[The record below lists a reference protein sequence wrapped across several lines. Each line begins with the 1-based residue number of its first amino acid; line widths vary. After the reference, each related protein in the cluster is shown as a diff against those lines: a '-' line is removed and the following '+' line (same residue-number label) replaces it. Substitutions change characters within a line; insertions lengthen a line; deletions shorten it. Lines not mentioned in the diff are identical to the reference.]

1 MFTKFYRNTAISAF
15 NRIVQRLTR
24 IGYNMTSVTNLVQE
38 SENTYTQSYKVKSY
52 RDNLTAKTFIV
63 SDDAPY
69 LDIKISSF
77 DSAPG
82 NPYLNFNLHTKIE
95 GTSFDWEGEDNS
107 LLVLVDVFTED
118 MSNNYDIIS
127 AYVDTDYISKV
138 TDDNDMIKLSEA
150 YEDIFSPFG
159 EKVYDYGK
167 YFFDANMKMKFMDQL
182 ITDTQNLFF
191 NAGLFA
197 TKEEQTKGH
206 AKYKITGYNTENRKM
221 NKLTDT
227 VEFII
232 DQDYDMYDQSNG
244 KVNVTVKAVLNG
256 KDIVNLKDTFDM
268 TDRKDALTKNKNLIN
283 SAIDSMIDQLS
294 KANIIKDHARLRISE
309 NKYATC
315 SNVAKNITNHVYEKL
330 NRYFFNHISE
340 DMDNNSMHSMIDDVN
355 DKIDIIMNA
364 LGLDDSDDEEDSEDN
379 ATKDSVTVDTDTEE
393 DNVITTNNTLDNA
406 PPIEIESD
414 SITPVKLAT
423 ETKDKSLQDVIMN
436 LRNNNSTTEE
446 S

>member
-52 RDNLTAKTFIV
+52 RDNLTAKTFTI
-63 SDDAPY
+63 SDDAPH

-82 NPYLNFNLHTKIE
+82 NPYLNFNLHAKIE

-118 MSNNYDIIS
+118 MSDNYDIIS

-182 ITDTQNLFF
+182 ITDTQNLFL

-244 KVNVTVKAVLNG
+244 KVDITVKAVLNG

-330 NRYFFNHISE
+330 NRYFFNHVSE

-355 DKIDIIMNA
+355 DKIDIIMDA
-364 LGLDDSDDEEDSEDN
+364 LGLDDSDDEEDSEN
-379 ATKDSVTVDTDTEE
+379 NVTKDSVTVDTDTEE
-393 DNVITTNNTLDNA
+393 DSVITTNAPDNA

-414 SITPVKLAT
+414 SVTPVKLAT

>member
-24 IGYNMTSVTNLVQE
+24 IGYNLTSVTNLVQE

-127 AYVDTDYISKV
+127 AYVDTNYISKV
-138 TDDNDMIKLSEA
+138 TDDNDIIKLSEA

-206 AKYKITGYNTENRKM
+206 AKYKITGYNTENHKM

-227 VEFII
+227 VEFIV

-244 KVNVTVKAVLNG
+244 KVDVTVKAVLNG

-309 NKYATC
+309 NRYATC

-330 NRYFFNHISE
+330 NRYFFNH
-340 DMDNNSMHSMIDDVN
+340 
-355 DKIDIIMNA
+355 KIGRA
-364 LGLDDSDDEEDSEDN
+364 H
-379 ATKDSVTVDTDTEE
+379 V
-393 DNVITTNNTLDNA
+393 
-406 PPIEIESD
+406 
-414 SITPVKLAT
+414 
-423 ETKDKSLQDVIMN
+423 
-436 LRNNNSTTEE
+436 
-446 S
+446 